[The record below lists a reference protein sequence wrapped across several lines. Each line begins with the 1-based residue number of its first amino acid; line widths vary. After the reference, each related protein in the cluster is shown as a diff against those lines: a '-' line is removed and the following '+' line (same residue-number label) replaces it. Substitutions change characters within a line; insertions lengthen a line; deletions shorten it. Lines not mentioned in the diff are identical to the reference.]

1 VAAFV
6 GIRTDIARLS
16 PGSLYASSLV
26 RADIAS
32 SNQPATMFK
41 AYARE
46 IAGKTGEDAEQIK
59 KELSAAR
66 AALNS
71 ASTLSG
77 TIQPIPTGGTTQA
90 AAWAMCAHLAND
102 PNLVEKL
109 LDIMR
114 RLGVAGDKHGVLA
127 TCLVATSRLLSKP
140 ARMLRK
146 GASASGKSHVIEVC
160 LQILNSY
167 DYVRLTAGSAK
178 ALIYSERDF
187 RHTLIFIPE
196 AAALVP
202 GKNGSDEFAM
212 MLREMISSG
221 RLEYATVHPDAKG
234 KPTGVVIS
242 KDGPVAL
249 LLTTARENV
258 EEELE
263 TRMLVTITDESD
275 SQTEA
280 ILRSIAA
287 SAAGN
292 GPPKVSEAEIADWKA
307 LQDWLRLGPRDVVV
321 PYSDILR
328 SLVSRRAIRIRRD
341 FQSLL
346 SMVMASAL
354 LHRAQRQADTDG
366 RIVATLQDYGYA
378 LKAVEG
384 GLEEMV
390 HGDTA
395 TIEAVRKAVELA
407 LYEKRRTER
416 RDTIMGEFRLALLG
430 YCKKQKLTDA
440 AQRLDHAYVSPAHK
454 SARATVSGCIGVAIN
469 GGADAAVMADTL
481 GSQPRATARNLLR
494 KAVAKARAG
503 WNKPDALPSSVELS
517 RQQLATRLG
526 IGPRVARTRL
536 ENAIEAGAVVDVG
549 ALDMHRSSTAPR
561 LLRDGAPV
569 AVSNAAT
576 GKARRGAFP
585 TLAALQDAVAS
596 KAGGPGG
603 KIQGQPAK
611 QRPSP

>member
-1 VAAFV
+1 
-6 GIRTDIARLS
+6 
-16 PGSLYASSLV
+16 
-26 RADIAS
+26 
-32 SNQPATMFK
+32 
-41 AYARE
+41 
-46 IAGKTGEDAEQIK
+46 
-59 KELSAAR
+59 
-66 AALNS
+66 
-71 ASTLSG
+71 
-77 TIQPIPTGGTTQA
+77 
-90 AAWAMCAHLAND
+90 
-102 PNLVEKL
+102 
-109 LDIMR
+109 
-114 RLGVAGDKHGVLA
+114 
-127 TCLVATSRLLSKP
+127 
-140 ARMLRK
+140 MLRK

-328 SLVSRRAIRIRRD
+328 SLLSQRAIRIRRD

-395 TIEAVRKAVELA
+395 TIEAVRNAVELA
-407 LYEKRRTER
+407 LFEKRSKDWRA
-416 RDTIMGEFRLALLG
+416 DVMGEFRLALLE
-430 YCKKQKLTDA
+430 YCKKQNLTNA
-440 AQRLDHAYVSPAHK
+440 LQRLAHAFKSPVHQVAK
-454 SARATVSGCIGVAIN
+454 LTVSGCVDLVLH
-469 GGADAAVMADTL
+469 GGTDAAVMADPL
-481 GSQPRATARNLLR
+481 GNQPRAMAGNLLR
-494 KAVAKARAG
+494 KAATKVRAARSTSGGLA
-503 WNKPDALPSSVELS
+503 SSVELS
-517 RQQLATRLG
+517 RQHLATRLG
-526 IGPRVARTRL
+526 IGAKAARIRL
-536 ENAIEAGAVVDVG
+536 DNAIEAGAVIDVG
-549 ALDMHRSSTAPR
+549 ALDMHRSRTAPR

-569 AVSNAAT
+569 AASNAAA